1 MKLRVTHRELMK
13 SLEGADVPDD
23 VKVLVQAAQA
33 ELATPGDWAVAAESQ
48 AESSE

>member
-1 MKLRVTHRELMK
+1 MKLRVTHQELMEA
-13 SLEGADVPDD
+13 LESADVPDD

-33 ELATPGDWAVAAESQ
+33 ELATPGEWAAAAESQ